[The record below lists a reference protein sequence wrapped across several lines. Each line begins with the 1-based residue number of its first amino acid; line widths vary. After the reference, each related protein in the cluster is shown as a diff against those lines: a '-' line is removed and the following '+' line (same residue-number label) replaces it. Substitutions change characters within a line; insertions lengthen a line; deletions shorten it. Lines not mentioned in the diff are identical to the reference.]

1 MAKSGDEVFVLIQD
15 LVEDKS
21 TVRQS
26 VDVFPSQDEA
36 RVALTELAE
45 QERPRLQAERPNWKI
60 SVPADDFF
68 EACDESDMYNNH
80 YTIKVVKSVVH

>member
-1 MAKSGDEVFVLIQD
+1 MVKSGEEVFVLIQD

-36 RVALTELAE
+36 RVALTKLAE
-45 QERPRLQAERPNWKI
+45 EERPRLQAEKPSWKI
-60 SVPADDFF
+60 SQSDDFF